1 MRRMESRSNCSKSC
15 FASVLLG
22 ISIILLL
29 TPAHA
34 FGEIGYFEH
43 DGVTYYRTFLQHPD
57 NQDARVELY
66 WTQPDGEERNPAIL
80 FIHGHQWPERP
91 GGLDYIQYGRLA
103 RIRDKGYVAAAVSQP
118 GYGESDGPPDFCGP
132 FTQKAVLAAIRFL
145 RKQPFVNPD
154 KIGLMGYSRGAIVA
168 SMVATKDTRLA
179 AVALAA
185 GMYDVK
191 SGYPTGIR
199 VFDRNIRREAGT
211 SDEAF
216 KARSAVHHAERIK
229 SPILLLHGA
238 QDNRISV
245 EQAEQFAEKLKAH
258 DIPLVLQIFYWHGHR
273 LPRGEMYG
281 SWVYPFFEQH
291 LKSN

>member
-1 MRRMESRSNCSKSC
+1 MRRMESRFNCSKSC

-43 DGVTYYRTFLQHPD
+43 DGVTYYRTFLPHPD
-57 NQDARVELY
+57 NPDARVELY

-91 GGLDYIQYGRLA
+91 GGLAYIEYRRLA

-145 RKQPFVNPD
+145 RKQPFVDPD
-154 KIGLMGYSRGAIVA
+154 RIGLLGYSRGATVA
-168 SMVATKDTRLA
+168 SMVATQDTRLA

-185 GMYDVK
+185 GTYDLK
-191 SGYPTGIR
+191 SRYPTGLR
-199 VFDRNIRREAGT
+199 RLDANIEREAGT

-216 KARSAVHHAERIK
+216 RARSAVHHADRIK

-238 QDNRISV
+238 EDKRISV
-245 EQAEQFAEKLKAH
+245 EQAEEFAEKLKAL
-258 DIPLVLQIFYWHGHR
+258 DVPVVLQIFQWHGHR
-273 LPRGEMYG
+273 LPIREMYN
-281 SWVYPFFEQH
+281 SWVYPFFEKH
-291 LKSN
+291 LESN